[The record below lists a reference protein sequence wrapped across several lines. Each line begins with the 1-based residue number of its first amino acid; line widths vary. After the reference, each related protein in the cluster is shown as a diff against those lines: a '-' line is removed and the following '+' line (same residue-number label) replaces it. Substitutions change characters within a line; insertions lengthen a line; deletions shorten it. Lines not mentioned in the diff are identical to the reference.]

1 MAFNLFEKKI
11 FADIKCYINNKI
23 ILFKNCKMFLSTKII
38 LKTKMRLCFGGEMVH
53 YKINCKKMFC
63 MSENYI
69 IYLNG
74 VQRMDSETPIQI
86 EMDK

>member
-1 MAFNLFEKKI
+1 
-11 FADIKCYINNKI
+11 
-23 ILFKNCKMFLSTKII
+23 
-38 LKTKMRLCFGGEMVH
+38 MRLCFGGEMVH

-74 VQRMDSETPIQI
+74 YKEWILRHQFR
-86 EMDK
+86 